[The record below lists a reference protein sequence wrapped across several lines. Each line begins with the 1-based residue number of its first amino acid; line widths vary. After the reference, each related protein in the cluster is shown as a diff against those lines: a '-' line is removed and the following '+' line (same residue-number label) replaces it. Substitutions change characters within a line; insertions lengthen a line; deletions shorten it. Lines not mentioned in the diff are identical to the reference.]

1 VAKNGDGIYSLKA
14 EQIRKN
20 GAPSSLLGIL
30 TVPDKLGTETD
41 KLLHERLKKD
51 HKKEDQYKK

>member
-41 KLLHERLKKD
+41 KLLHERLMKR
-51 HKKEDQYKK
+51 Q